1 MQNVTPHMASMV
13 GQVLEE
19 TTSMI
24 SESLIL
30 RHLAKY
36 GSVNLEEASFYQNLA
51 GQVITEA
58 ADEFIPEEVETED
71 PMDALELYDAAG
83 NCYLFDPNTGSL
95 TPVDAPADQEPAPDS
110 VPPVE
115 ADPTIPEEPAP
126 VAESTVIAPA
136 ANADASA
143 PAATA
148 PAASAPI
155 EESTVVAPT
164 SNSSTVARILAN
176 IKA

>member
-1 MQNVTPHMASMV
+1 MQNVTPRMAAMV

-19 TTSMI
+19 TTSML

-115 ADPTIPEEPAP
+115 ADPAAP
-126 VAESTVIAPA
+126 VAESTVIVPETS
-136 ANADASA
+136 ADASA
-143 PAATA
+143 PVAT
-148 PAASAPI
+148 API
-155 EESTVVAPT
+155 EESTVVAP
-164 SNSSTVARILAN
+164 SVNSSTVARILAN

>member
-1 MQNVTPHMASMV
+1 MQNVTPHMATMV

-36 GSVNLEEASFYQNLA
+36 GSVNLEEASFYQNLV

-71 PMDALELYDAAG
+71 PMDGLELYDAAG

-95 TPVDAPADQEPAPDS
+95 TPVDMPADEEIAPDS

-115 ADPTIPEEPAP
+115 AAAPAP
-126 VAESTVIAPA
+126 VVESTEIAQG
-136 ANADASA
+136 SEGK
-143 PAATA
+143 T
-148 PAASAPI
+148 API
-155 EESTVVAPT
+155 EESTVVPST
-164 SNSSTVARILAN
+164 VNSSTVARILAN
-176 IKA
+176 IK

>member
-1 MQNVTPHMASMV
+1 MQNVTPHMAAMV

-19 TTSMI
+19 TSSML

-36 GSVNLEEASFYQNLA
+36 GSVNLEEASFYQNLV

-71 PMDALELYDAAG
+71 PMDGLELYDAAG
-83 NCYLFDPNTGSL
+83 NSYLFDPNTGSL
-95 TPVDAPADQEPAPDS
+95 TPIDAPEDEELAPDS

-115 ADPTIPEEPAP
+115 APAP
-126 VAESTVIAPA
+126 VAESTVIAQGSA
-136 ANADASA
+136 GKVAS
-143 PAATA
+143 
-148 PAASAPI
+148 I
-155 EESTVVAPT
+155 EESTVITPSAV
-164 SNSSTVARILAN
+164 NSSTVARILAN
-176 IKA
+176 IK

>member
-1 MQNVTPHMASMV
+1 MQNVTPHMAAMV

-19 TTSMI
+19 TTSTI

-36 GSVNLEEASFYQNLA
+36 GSVNLEESSFYRNLA
-51 GQVITEA
+51 SQVITEA

-95 TPVDAPADQEPAPDS
+95 TPVDMPADAEPAPDS

-115 ADPTIPEEPAP
+115 EPAPEEPAP
-126 VAESTVIAPA
+126 VVESTVIAQ
-136 ANADASA
+136 
-143 PAATA
+143 TA
-148 PAASAPI
+148 ETAPI
-155 EESTVVAPT
+155 EESTVVPST
-164 SNSSTVARILAN
+164 VNSSAVARILAN

>member
-95 TPVDAPADQEPAPDS
+95 TPVDAPVDQEQAPDS

-115 ADPTIPEEPAP
+115 AEPAP
-126 VAESTVIAPA
+126 VIESTIIVPVS
-136 ANADASA
+136 NA
-143 PAATA
+143 AATT
-148 PAASAPI
+148 PI

-164 SNSSTVARILAN
+164 VNSSTVARILAN

>member
-1 MQNVTPHMASMV
+1 MQNVTPHMAAMV

-19 TTSMI
+19 TTSML

-36 GSVNLEEASFYQNLA
+36 GSVNLEEASFYQNLV

-71 PMDALELYDAAG
+71 PMDGLELYDAAG

-115 ADPTIPEEPAP
+115 ADPAPAAP
-126 VAESTVIAPA
+126 VAESTEIAH
-136 ANADASA
+136 
-143 PAATA
+143 
-148 PAASAPI
+148 I
-155 EESTVVAPT
+155 EESTVITPSAA
-164 SNSSTVARILAN
+164 NSSTVARILAN
-176 IKA
+176 IK

>member
-1 MQNVTPHMASMV
+1 MQNVTPHMAAMV
-13 GQVLEE
+13 SKVLEE
-19 TTSMI
+19 TTSTI

-36 GSVNLEEASFYQNLA
+36 GSVNLEESSFYRNLA
-51 GQVITEA
+51 SQVITEA

-95 TPVDAPADQEPAPDS
+95 TPVDMPADAEPAPDS

-115 ADPTIPEEPAP
+115 VPEEPAPAP
-126 VAESTVIAPA
+126 VAESTVIAQ
-136 ANADASA
+136 
-143 PAATA
+143 TA
-148 PAASAPI
+148 PTAPI
-155 EESTVVAPT
+155 EESTVVT
-164 SNSSTVARILAN
+164 STVNSSAVARILAN

>member
-1 MQNVTPHMASMV
+1 MRNVTPHMAAIV

-51 GQVITEA
+51 SQVITEA

-71 PMDALELYDAAG
+71 PMDSLELYDAAG

-95 TPVDAPADQEPAPDS
+95 TPVDMPADAEQAPDS

-115 ADPTIPEEPAP
+115 AAAPAP
-126 VAESTVIAPA
+126 VVESTVIAQ
-136 ANADASA
+136 
-143 PAATA
+143 TA
-148 PAASAPI
+148 ETTETAPI
-155 EESTVVAPT
+155 EESTVVPST
-164 SNSSTVARILAN
+164 VNSSTVARILAN
-176 IKA
+176 IK

>member
-1 MQNVTPHMASMV
+1 MQNVTPRMATMV

-19 TTSMI
+19 TSSML

-30 RHLAKY
+30 RHLSKY

-115 ADPTIPEEPAP
+115 ADPTIPEEPAAP
-126 VAESTVIAPA
+126 VAESTVIVPET
-136 ANADASA
+136 SA
-143 PAATA
+143 AAT
-148 PAASAPI
+148 API
-155 EESTVVAPT
+155 EESTVVAP
-164 SNSSTVARILAN
+164 SVNSSTVARILAN

>member
-1 MQNVTPHMASMV
+1 MRNVTPHMAAMV

-19 TTSMI
+19 TTSML

-71 PMDALELYDAAG
+71 PMDGLELYDAAG

-95 TPVDAPADQEPAPDS
+95 TPIDAPEDEEIAPDS
-110 VPPVE
+110 VPPVDD
-115 ADPTIPEEPAP
+115 AAAAP
-126 VAESTVIAPA
+126 APA
-136 ANADASA
+136 A
-143 PAATA
+143 PVV
-148 PAASAPI
+148 
-155 EESTVVAPT
+155 ESTEIALIEDTLNRSRPT
-164 SNSSTVARILAN
+164 FSDCGVDH
-176 IKA
+176 

>member
-1 MQNVTPHMASMV
+1 MQNVTPHMAAMV
-13 GQVLEE
+13 SKVLEE
-19 TTSMI
+19 TTSTI

-36 GSVNLEEASFYQNLA
+36 GSVNLEESSFYRNLA
-51 GQVITEA
+51 SQVITEA

-95 TPVDAPADQEPAPDS
+95 TPVDMPADAEPAPDS

-115 ADPTIPEEPAP
+115 EPAPEELAPAPAP
-126 VAESTVIAPA
+126 VAESTVIAQTA
-136 ANADASA
+136 Q
-143 PAATA
+143 TA
-148 PAASAPI
+148 PTAPI
-155 EESTVVAPT
+155 EESTVVT
-164 SNSSTVARILAN
+164 STVNSSAVARILAN

>member
-1 MQNVTPHMASMV
+1 MQNVTPHMAAMV
-13 GQVLEE
+13 SKVLEE
-19 TTSMI
+19 TTSTI

-36 GSVNLEEASFYQNLA
+36 GSVNLEESSFYRNLA
-51 GQVITEA
+51 SQVITEA

-83 NCYLFDPNTGSL
+83 SCYLFDPNTGSL
-95 TPVDAPADQEPAPDS
+95 TPVDMPADAEPAPDS

-115 ADPTIPEEPAP
+115 APEEPAPVPAP
-126 VAESTVIAPA
+126 VAESTVIAQTA
-136 ANADASA
+136 E
-143 PAATA
+143 TA
-148 PAASAPI
+148 PTAPI
-155 EESTVVAPT
+155 EESTVVT
-164 SNSSTVARILAN
+164 STVNSSAVARILAN

>member
-126 VAESTVIAPA
+126 VAESTVIV
-136 ANADASA
+136 

-148 PAASAPI
+148 PAATAPI

>member
-1 MQNVTPHMASMV
+1 MQNVTPHMATMV

-36 GSVNLEEASFYQNLA
+36 GSVNLEEASFYQNLV

-71 PMDALELYDAAG
+71 PMDGLELYDAAG

-95 TPVDAPADQEPAPDS
+95 TPVDMPADAEPAPDS

-115 ADPTIPEEPAP
+115 APAEPAPAAP
-126 VAESTVIAPA
+126 VAESTVIAE
-136 ANADASA
+136 
-143 PAATA
+143 T
-148 PAASAPI
+148 API
-155 EESTVVAPT
+155 EESTVVPST
-164 SNSSTVARILAN
+164 VNSSTVARILAN
-176 IKA
+176 IK

>member
-1 MQNVTPHMASMV
+1 MRNVTPHMAAMV
-13 GQVLEE
+13 SKVLEE
-19 TTSMI
+19 TTSTI

-36 GSVNLEEASFYQNLA
+36 GSVNLEESSFYRNLA
-51 GQVITEA
+51 SQVITEA

-95 TPVDAPADQEPAPDS
+95 TPVDMPADAEPAPDS

-115 ADPTIPEEPAP
+115 APEEPAPAP
-126 VAESTVIAPA
+126 VAESTVIAQT
-136 ANADASA
+136 
-143 PAATA
+143 AATA
-148 PAASAPI
+148 QTAPI
-155 EESTVVAPT
+155 EESVVVPSTV
-164 SNSSTVARILAN
+164 NSSAVARILAN

>member
-1 MQNVTPHMASMV
+1 MQNVTPHMAAMV
-13 GQVLEE
+13 SKVLEE
-19 TTSMI
+19 TTSTI

-36 GSVNLEEASFYQNLA
+36 GSVNLEESSFYQNLA
-51 GQVITEA
+51 SQVITEA

-95 TPVDAPADQEPAPDS
+95 TPVDMPADAEPAPDS

-115 ADPTIPEEPAP
+115 APEEPAPAP
-126 VAESTVIAPA
+126 VAESTVIAQ
-136 ANADASA
+136 
-143 PAATA
+143 TA
-148 PAASAPI
+148 QTAPI
-155 EESTVVAPT
+155 EESTVVPST
-164 SNSSTVARILAN
+164 VNSSAVARILAN

>member
-1 MQNVTPHMASMV
+1 MQNVTPHMAAMV

-19 TTSMI
+19 TTSML

-71 PMDALELYDAAG
+71 PMDGLELYDAAG

-95 TPVDAPADQEPAPDS
+95 TPIDAPEDEEMNPDSIPPVDAPAPA
-110 VPPVE
+110 
-115 ADPTIPEEPAP
+115 PAP
-126 VAESTVIAPA
+126 VVESTEIAQG
-136 ANADASA
+136 SVEGECEV
-143 PAATA
+143 
-148 PAASAPI
+148 API
-155 EESTVVAPT
+155 EESTMIT
-164 SNSSTVARILAN
+164 SSTVNSSTVARILAN
-176 IKA
+176 MK

>member
-1 MQNVTPHMASMV
+1 MQNVTPHMAAMV
-13 GQVLEE
+13 SKVLEE
-19 TTSMI
+19 TTSTI

-36 GSVNLEEASFYQNLA
+36 GSVNLEESSFYQNLA
-51 GQVITEA
+51 SQVITEA

-95 TPVDAPADQEPAPDS
+95 TPVDMPADAEPAPDS

-115 ADPTIPEEPAP
+115 APEEPAPAP
-126 VAESTVIAPA
+126 VAESTVIAQ
-136 ANADASA
+136 
-143 PAATA
+143 TA
-148 PAASAPI
+148 QTAQTAPI
-155 EESTVVAPT
+155 EESTVVPST
-164 SNSSTVARILAN
+164 VNSSAVARILAN

>member
-1 MQNVTPHMASMV
+1 MRNVTPPMAAMV
-13 GQVLEE
+13 SKVLEE
-19 TTSMI
+19 TTSTI

-51 GQVITEA
+51 SQVITEA

-71 PMDALELYDAAG
+71 PMDSLELYDAAG

-95 TPVDAPADQEPAPDS
+95 TPIDMPADAEPAPDS

-115 ADPTIPEEPAP
+115 APAP
-126 VAESTVIAPA
+126 VVESTVIAQ
-136 ANADASA
+136 
-143 PAATA
+143 TA
-148 PAASAPI
+148 ETAETAQTAPI
-155 EESTVVAPT
+155 EESTVVPST
-164 SNSSTVARILAN
+164 VNSSTVARILAN
-176 IKA
+176 IK

>member
-1 MQNVTPHMASMV
+1 MQNVTPHMAAMV

-19 TTSMI
+19 TASML

-115 ADPTIPEEPAP
+115 ADPTIPEEPAAP
-126 VAESTVIAPA
+126 VAESTVIVPETS
-136 ANADASA
+136 AD
-143 PAATA
+143 
-148 PAASAPI
+148 ASAPI
-155 EESTVVAPT
+155 EESTVVAP
-164 SNSSTVARILAN
+164 SVNSSTVARILAN

>member
-1 MQNVTPHMASMV
+1 MQNVTPHMATMV

-36 GSVNLEEASFYQNLA
+36 GSVNLEEASFYQNLV

-71 PMDALELYDAAG
+71 PMDGLELYDAAG

-95 TPVDAPADQEPAPDS
+95 TPVDMPADAEPAPDS

-115 ADPTIPEEPAP
+115 AAAPAP
-126 VAESTVIAPA
+126 VVESTVIAQTVE
-136 ANADASA
+136 S
-143 PAATA
+143 TEI
-148 PAASAPI
+148 API
-155 EESTVVAPT
+155 EESTVVPST
-164 SNSSTVARILAN
+164 VNSSTVARILAN
-176 IKA
+176 IK

>member
-1 MQNVTPHMASMV
+1 MQNVTPHMAAMV

-19 TTSMI
+19 TTSTI

-51 GQVITEA
+51 SQVITEA

-95 TPVDAPADQEPAPDS
+95 TPCDAPADVETAPDS

-115 ADPTIPEEPAP
+115 APAPAPVPEEEP
-126 VAESTVIAPA
+126 VAESTVIAQ
-136 ANADASA
+136 
-143 PAATA
+143 TA
-148 PAASAPI
+148 KTAPI
-155 EESTVVAPT
+155 EESTVVQST
-164 SNSSTVARILAN
+164 VNSSAVARILAN

>member
-1 MQNVTPHMASMV
+1 MRNVTPHMAAMV

-36 GSVNLEEASFYQNLA
+36 GSVNLEEASFYQNLV

-71 PMDALELYDAAG
+71 PMDGLELYDAAG

-95 TPVDAPADQEPAPDS
+95 TPVDMPADEEIAPDS

-115 ADPTIPEEPAP
+115 APAPAP
-126 VAESTVIAPA
+126 VVESTVIAQG
-136 ANADASA
+136 SEGKV
-143 PAATA
+143 
-148 PAASAPI
+148 API
-155 EESTVVAPT
+155 EESTVVPST
-164 SNSSTVARILAN
+164 VNSSTVARILAN
-176 IKA
+176 IK

>member
-1 MQNVTPHMASMV
+1 MQNVTPHMATMV

-36 GSVNLEEASFYQNLA
+36 GSVNLEEASFYQNLV

-71 PMDALELYDAAG
+71 PMDGLELYDAAG

-95 TPVDAPADQEPAPDS
+95 TPVDMPADA
-110 VPPVE
+110 
-115 ADPTIPEEPAP
+115 EPAP
-126 VAESTVIAPA
+126 VVESTVIAQTVE
-136 ANADASA
+136 S
-143 PAATA
+143 TEI
-148 PAASAPI
+148 API
-155 EESTVVAPT
+155 EESTVVPST
-164 SNSSTVARILAN
+164 VNSSTVARILAN
-176 IKA
+176 IK

>member
-1 MQNVTPHMASMV
+1 MQNVTPHMAAMV
-13 GQVLEE
+13 SKVLEE
-19 TTSMI
+19 TTSTI

-36 GSVNLEEASFYQNLA
+36 GSVNLEESSFYRNLA
-51 GQVITEA
+51 SQVITEA

-95 TPVDAPADQEPAPDS
+95 TPVDMPADAEPAPDS

-115 ADPTIPEEPAP
+115 EPAPVPAP
-126 VAESTVIAPA
+126 VAESTVIAP
-136 ANADASA
+136 
-143 PAATA
+143 T
-148 PAASAPI
+148 API
-155 EESTVVAPT
+155 EESTVVPST
-164 SNSSTVARILAN
+164 VNSSAVARILAN

>member
-1 MQNVTPHMASMV
+1 MRNVTPHMAAIV

-71 PMDALELYDAAG
+71 PMDSLELYDAAG

-95 TPVDAPADQEPAPDS
+95 TPVDMPADAEPAPDS

-115 ADPTIPEEPAP
+115 AAAEPAP
-126 VAESTVIAPA
+126 VVESTEIAQG
-136 ANADASA
+136 SEGEGKV
-143 PAATA
+143 
-148 PAASAPI
+148 API
-155 EESTVVAPT
+155 EESTVITPSAA
-164 SNSSTVARILAN
+164 NSSTVARILAN
-176 IKA
+176 IK

>member
-1 MQNVTPHMASMV
+1 MQNVTPHMAAMV

-19 TTSMI
+19 TTSML

-36 GSVNLEEASFYQNLA
+36 GSVNLEEAAFYQNLV

-71 PMDALELYDAAG
+71 PMDGLELYDAAG

-95 TPVDAPADQEPAPDS
+95 TPIDAPDS

-115 ADPTIPEEPAP
+115 AP
-126 VAESTVIAPA
+126 APA
-136 ANADASA
+136 APVVES
-143 PAATA
+143 TEITQG
-148 PAASAPI
+148 SEGKVAPI
-155 EESTVVAPT
+155 EESTVVAP
-164 SNSSTVARILAN
+164 SAVNSSTVARILAN
-176 IKA
+176 IK

>member
-1 MQNVTPHMASMV
+1 MQNVTPHMAAMV

-19 TTSMI
+19 TTSTI

-95 TPVDAPADQEPAPDS
+95 TPVDMPADAEPAPDS

-115 ADPTIPEEPAP
+115 EPAPEEPAP
-126 VAESTVIAPA
+126 VVESTVIAQ
-136 ANADASA
+136 
-143 PAATA
+143 TA
-148 PAASAPI
+148 ETAPI
-155 EESTVVAPT
+155 EESTVVPST
-164 SNSSTVARILAN
+164 VNSSAVARILAN